1 MRVAAMFVSTCYLS
15 HPVHIYVSAQE
26 TLLLLTLPRH
36 IHGQPDRR
44 PAGRPSSQLA
54 KLRTELNLT
63 KNIVQVHHCTI
74 EIRTITTTTTAWKKR
89 SPHYLLSMRSYQT
102 LTELF
107 KFVVYSIRHV
117 RPKSTSSQRLN

>member
-36 IHGQPDRR
+36 VQ
-44 PAGRPSSQLA
+44 PAGQSASQPA
-54 KLRTELNLT
+54 RLRNELNLT

-74 EIRTITTTTTAWKKR
+74 EIRTITTTKAAWKKR
-89 SPHYLLSMRSYQT
+89 SPHYFLGMRSYQT

-117 RPKSTSSQRLN
+117 IPKSTSSWRLY